1 MPKTASPKQQNEKI
15 TQSRK
20 RRTGEAARAK
30 RIKKHRTKEDASK
43 RALCRELK
51 FLTGDE
57 IKPDELLPGFSVR
70 VHEKVKP
77 ADQQHLWFCTH
88 TYCYGRIPA
97 LILRPFNQG
106 YWQVFLPLAWVAWN
120 EALDIELVTALTL
133 RDFLTFLKSRGL
145 PLSSRHEGGKR

>member
-1 MPKTASPKQQNEKI
+1 MATASELKEQCKKI
-15 TQSRK
+15 TQRRAK
-20 RRTGEAARAK
+20 RSGQAARAK
-30 RIKKHRTKEDASK
+30 RVRRHRAKEDASK

-51 FLTGDE
+51 FLTGNE

-77 ADQQHLWFCTH
+77 ADQRHLWFCTH

-97 LILRPFNQG
+97 LIFRPFNQG